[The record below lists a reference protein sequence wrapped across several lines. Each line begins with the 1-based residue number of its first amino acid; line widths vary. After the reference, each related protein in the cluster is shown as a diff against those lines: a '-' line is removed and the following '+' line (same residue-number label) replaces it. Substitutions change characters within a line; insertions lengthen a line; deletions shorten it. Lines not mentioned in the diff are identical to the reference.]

1 MKHLLKIVVL
11 GVLGIIFQVYVAYA
25 INPPKSRDLQED
37 DMWQRRDLSMP
48 GSRIVINFYDFNGKK
63 TAAEFSNRP
72 TLPLNVA
79 YLSTH
84 KNIKGCHPRTRFS
97 RAVSDLLTIRN
108 SVKGFDAMVKDS
120 LEGIALS
127 YATQWM
133 PHALPFRA
141 KYEGG
146 DELGGVDFFYDN
158 KTLVRSLDLKR
169 GNGYYCISGKY
180 GGTLALSNNILVV
193 DNGNIRYAV
202 NFNIPILN
210 FKKTEDQWHI
220 ALDLKKKQSVVVAFA
235 DEDESENDLIK
246 RVQAPFINGDIKNRM
261 AENETYW
268 NSFLSNVPRPENFEL
283 VQVKT
288 YGILSGD
295 LKSAYYKAWVFTAQN
310 VLPED
315 DMMFPYPQVCAGK
328 ASLWDEGEERAPFS
342 AAWESF
348 IGIQWYAYVDPTLAW
363 KAFKGLMTLVDKEG
377 MLGGESLPSRKVQTA
392 RILYELT
399 HDKESLKEVYPA
411 LKRYMNWRLNV
422 THWIYQDIKP
432 STSYKDAEFC
442 FSALIDMEHL
452 MVIAGELGYE
462 NDAEIWQQAHQ
473 TFSEKCLEWFW
484 RTPQTIPEQ
493 NYDINSDS
501 GSKGNTIWV
510 TTGLYVDGLL
520 KGDYLNSMMKRFD
533 SEYDTD
539 KSFAGF
545 GIPKYPDVSYSVY
558 GLLQHGYVEKAQGVI
573 EANLRDIVRA
583 KATFAEQYVGDDFEP
598 DGVRPSLFGSS
609 TLIDFVWLLNGF
621 KYDRGIPECVLLNQ
635 KKGGVQNILIR
646 GERYSLKINPHKR
659 EAQWGVNNGKPEKRI
674 IGETRMEKL
683 KIER

>member
-1 MKHLLKIVVL
+1 
-11 GVLGIIFQVYVAYA
+11 
-25 INPPKSRDLQED
+25 
-37 DMWQRRDLSMP
+37 
-48 GSRIVINFYDFNGKK
+48 
-63 TAAEFSNRP
+63 
-72 TLPLNVA
+72 
-79 YLSTH
+79 
-84 KNIKGCHPRTRFS
+84 
-97 RAVSDLLTIRN
+97 
-108 SVKGFDAMVKDS
+108 
-120 LEGIALS
+120 
-127 YATQWM
+127 
-133 PHALPFRA
+133 
-141 KYEGG
+141 
-146 DELGGVDFFYDN
+146 
-158 KTLVRSLDLKR
+158 
-169 GNGYYCISGKY
+169 
-180 GGTLALSNNILVV
+180 
-193 DNGNIRYAV
+193 
-202 NFNIPILN
+202 
-210 FKKTEDQWHI
+210 
-220 ALDLKKKQSVVVAFA
+220 
-235 DEDESENDLIK
+235 
-246 RVQAPFINGDIKNRM
+246 
-261 AENETYW
+261 
-268 NSFLSNVPRPENFEL
+268 NVPRPENFEL

-609 TLIDFVWLLNGF
+609 TLIDFV
-621 KYDRGIPECVLLNQ
+621 
-635 KKGGVQNILIR
+635 
-646 GERYSLKINPHKR
+646 
-659 EAQWGVNNGKPEKRI
+659 
-674 IGETRMEKL
+674 
-683 KIER
+683 